1 MKFIHPAF
9 FYHLV
14 FKVSKPEIQKLIS
27 EIENTIT
34 EWPGL
39 HTAVHEMGGIVFLHD
54 QTEIGHIHW
63 NGNLDIVFG
72 EHLTSQLMK
81 LRKIKHHNFLP
92 ESAITFPLVNRDD
105 IPFAMSLLQ
114 FSYLRLLKRNSDD
127 ALMIEAYVENEII
140 KLPEELKMIL

>member
-9 FYHLV
+9 FYHLI
-14 FKVSKPEIQKLIS
+14 FKVSKPEIQKLIG
-27 EIENTIT
+27 EIENTIV

-39 HTAVHEMGGIVFLHD
+39 YTAIHEMGGVVFLYD

-72 EHLTSQLMK
+72 KHLTSQL
-81 LRKIKHHNFLP
+81 LRLGKIKHHNFLP
-92 ESAITFPLVNRDD
+92 ESAITFQVVNRED
-105 IPFAMSLLQ
+105 IPFAISLLQ
-114 FSYLRLLKRNSDD
+114 FSYLRLLRKIGDN
-127 ALMIEAYVENEII
+127 ALMIEAYIENEII

>member
-14 FKVSKPEIQKLIS
+14 FKVSKPEIQKLIG

-39 HTAVHEMGGIVFLHD
+39 HTAIHEMGGVVFLYD

-63 NGNLDIVFG
+63 NGNLDSVFG
-72 EHLTSQLMK
+72 KHLTSQLVR
-81 LRKIKHHNFLP
+81 LGNIKHHNFLP
-92 ESAITFPLVNRDD
+92 GSAITFPVVNRED
-105 IPFAMSLLQ
+105 IPFAISLLQ
-114 FSYLRLLKRNSDD
+114 FSYLRLLRKIGDNV
-127 ALMIEAYVENEII
+127 LMIEAYIENEII